1 VRNPAALKEMKAVVP
16 AIVGVIV
23 FSFCTWRVHQDAV
36 NRLKQPDRVDIT
48 VYGPDGTII
57 PPVFHR

>member
-1 VRNPAALKEMKAVVP
+1 MKALMP
-16 AIVGVIV
+16 TIVGVIV
-23 FSFCTWRVHQDAV
+23 FSLCTWRVHQDAF